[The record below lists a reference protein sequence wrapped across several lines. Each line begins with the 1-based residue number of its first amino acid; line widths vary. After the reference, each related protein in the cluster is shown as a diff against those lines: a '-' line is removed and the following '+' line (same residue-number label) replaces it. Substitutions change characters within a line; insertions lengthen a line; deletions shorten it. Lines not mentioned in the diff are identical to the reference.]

1 MIPLTKYGMPQVL
14 VYPLISL
21 LLMVATIALGQ
32 YMTAWA
38 MWLILITA
46 FIVLIWQL
54 SFFRDPK
61 RIVPVGDDF
70 LISPADGKITVAEV
84 VEDDRFDGGKAFRV
98 SIFLSVFNVHIN
110 RMPAKCTVEG
120 IAYKPGKFI
129 NALDADCTKVNEAN
143 EITVRMTAKPAVK
156 ILIRQVSGAIAR
168 RIVCAAEIGQSFDCG
183 EKFGMIKFGSCTE
196 VYLPAIEGLNCL
208 VKPGD
213 KVKAGLTKLIEFKNQ
228 D

>member
-1 MIPLTKYGMPQVL
+1 MPQVL
-14 VYPLISL
+14 IYPLISL
-21 LLMVATIALGQ
+21 LLIIATVALGR

-38 MWLILITA
+38 MWLILITT

-61 RIVPVGDDF
+61 RIVPTGDNF
-70 LISPADGKITVAEV
+70 LISPADGKITVAEI
-84 VEDDRFDGGKAFRV
+84 VEDDRFEGGKAFRV

-110 RMPAKCTVEG
+110 RMPAKCTVED
-120 IAYKPGKFI
+120 ITYKPGKFI

-143 EITVRMTAKPAVK
+143 EITVRMAEKPAVK

-168 RIVCAAEIGQSFDCG
+168 RIVCDAKVGQSFDCG

-196 VYLPAIEGLNCL
+196 MYLTPLEGLNCL

-213 KVKAGLTKLIEFKNQ
+213 NVKAGLTKIIEFKNQ